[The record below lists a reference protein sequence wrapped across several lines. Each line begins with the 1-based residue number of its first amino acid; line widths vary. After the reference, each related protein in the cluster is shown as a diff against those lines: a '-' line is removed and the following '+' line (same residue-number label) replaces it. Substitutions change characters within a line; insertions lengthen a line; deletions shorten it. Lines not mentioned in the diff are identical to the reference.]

1 MMCPVR
7 LQLEKKC
14 QDARATFEEAVKTL
28 RKRIG
33 TSRLEEYKTLHAHM
47 GTAWHMLLG
56 AQRDLEQHVEKHCCL
71 SLGSR
76 LPI

>member
-1 MMCPVR
+1 MQCHVR
-7 LQLEKKC
+7 IELEKKFE
-14 QDARATFEEAVKTL
+14 DARATFDEAVKTL

-33 TSRLEEYKTLHAHM
+33 TSRLKEYKTLHAHM
-47 GTAWHMLLG
+47 GTAWHMLLN

-71 SLGSR
+71 SLGSK